1 MHTRRCAVFFFVYI
15 YGKIFFWLYDIKKNI
30 KPKIGTNG
38 RGTDYRQD
46 KTAYLLIYVEAE
58 RDVNREVMQ
67 R

>member
-1 MHTRRCAVFFFVYI
+1 M
-15 YGKIFFWLYDIKKNI
+15 
-30 KPKIGTNG
+30 KPKIGING

-46 KTAYLLIYVEAE
+46 KTAYLLIYAEAE